1 MDTYVIH
8 SRCLPSLPERPER
21 SRLLL
26 NGLKVSYL
34 KFTSFRHLSQII
46 FGMSLAAGMRIGLLL
61 GAGDSEQARIASRV
75 ALCCNCQCFTYHFE
89 MKKRHFLRFI
99 QTHRQRFLKSCRT
112 LKSISPFFFF
122 SNHCLCNSHL
132 VCFSKG
138 LYPKDI
144 QQRCV
149 SYCLKSI

>member
-112 LKSISPFFFF
+112 LKSISPFFFLVIIAFVIAILFASLKDYIPKIF
-122 SNHCLCNSHL
+122 SS
-132 VCFSKG
+132 
-138 LYPKDI
+138 DA
-144 QQRCV
+144 
-149 SYCLKSI
+149 